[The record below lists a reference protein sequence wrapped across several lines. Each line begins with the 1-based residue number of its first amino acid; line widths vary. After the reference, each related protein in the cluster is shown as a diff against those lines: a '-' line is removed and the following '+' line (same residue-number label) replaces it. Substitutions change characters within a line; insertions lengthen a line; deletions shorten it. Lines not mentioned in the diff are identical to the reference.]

1 MPTYSDATIYIVDD
15 DPSVR
20 EALSWMLRTHRMSN
34 EIYDSAD
41 SFLASIEQTFEV
53 VAPATATNKVQYAAK
68 YPSCV
73 LLDVRMP
80 GMSGLELFNELL
92 ARGLKDSLPVIFLTG
107 HADLSTA
114 VDTVKRGAFDFC
126 EKPFSNNILVD
137 KIEAALQV
145 SSVAVASMKGLVQ
158 FKEKFSTIT
167 EREQS
172 VMYLVTQALSNKS
185 IGEKLEISMRT
196 VEVHRARI
204 FEKLGVRSAVE
215 LTNLL
220 RSKGLV

>member
-1 MPTYSDATIYIVDD
+1 MPTYTDATIYIVDD
-15 DPSVR
+15 DASVR

-34 EIYDSAD
+34 ESFDSAD
-41 SFLASIEQTFEV
+41 TFLKSIEENFEV
-53 VAPATATNKVQYAAK
+53 IAEATETSKTQYAAK
-68 YPSCV
+68 YASCV

-80 GMSGLELFNELL
+80 RMSGLELFNELL
-92 ARGLKDSLPVIFLTG
+92 ARGLKDTLPIIFLTG
-107 HADLSTA
+107 HADLPTA

-145 SSVAVASMKGLVQ
+145 SGAAVANRKLFIQ
-158 FKEKFSTIT
+158 FKEQYELIT
-167 EREQS
+167 ERERA
-172 VMYLVTQALSNKS
+172 VMYLVTQALSNRA
-185 IGEKLEISMRT
+185 IAEKLEISMRT

-204 FEKLGVRSAVE
+204 FEKLGVKSAVE

>member
-53 VAPATATNKVQYAAK
+53 MTPATATSKVQYAAK

-145 SSVAVASMKGLVQ
+145 SSVAVASMKALVQ

>member
-1 MPTYSDATIYIVDD
+1 MPTYTDATIYIVDD
-15 DPSVR
+15 DASVR

-34 EIYDSAD
+34 ESFDSAD
-41 SFLASIEQTFEV
+41 TFLKSIEETFEV
-53 VAPATATNKVQYAAK
+53 IAEANAASKTQYAAK
-68 YPSCV
+68 YASCV

-80 GMSGLELFNELL
+80 RMSGLELFNELL
-92 ARGLKDSLPVIFLTG
+92 ARGLKDTLPIIFLTG
-107 HADLSTA
+107 HADLPTA

-145 SSVAVASMKGLVQ
+145 SGAAVSNRKLFIQ
-158 FKEKFSTIT
+158 FKQQYELIT
-167 EREQS
+167 ERERA
-172 VMYLVTQALSNKS
+172 VMYLVTQALSNRA
-185 IGEKLEISMRT
+185 IAEKLEISMRT

-204 FEKLGVRSAVE
+204 FEKLGVKSAVE